1 MAIHPKLSILLLIAP
16 LVTSFAFIYQYSPL
30 LLNDNDVKC
39 GNTIAF
45 TEIISRQRHCKK
57 GSAATKHSCF
67 IVSYA
72 TTSKHQ
78 HDGNHHEG
86 RKRKRKK
93 KNNHR
98 HEETNNSDHQKPTSD
113 TKKEEDDDDDDE
125 NDDIQEDTI
134 RVRIWQALSTGEEKS
149 ITALAKAVGQSRQIS
164 ELKSHLIHVEKQ
176 AKTISNKSMGW
187 KERRGLISSGG
198 CFNVNQINKLR
209 LEKRWKKGGGKKVEL
224 HVRLK

>member
-57 GSAATKHSCF
+57 GSAAAKHSCF

-98 HEETNNSDHQKPTSD
+98 HEETNNSNHQKPTSD
-113 TKKEEDDDDDDE
+113 TKKEDDDDDD
-125 NDDIQEDTI
+125 DDCRYGCEYDCGSPNGG
-134 RVRIWQALSTGEEKS
+134 RDRKWNCG
-149 ITALAKAVGQSRQIS
+149 SRHDNRHDHHRQ
-164 ELKSHLIHVEKQ
+164 LH
-176 AKTISNKSMGW
+176 
-187 KERRGLISSGG
+187 G
-198 CFNVNQINKLR
+198 CR
-209 LEKRWKKGGGKKVEL
+209 
-224 HVRLK
+224 